1 MMLVHRLATQILTTV
16 ISFSL
21 HEEIAPLASGLNR
34 TVSIKMGS
42 ADAEPKGGGSSG
54 GGGEQYCLRWN
65 DFQANVTGA
74 LSDIR
79 DGEEF
84 LDVTLVSDGRE
95 IRAHKLVLSSC
106 SPLFRQMLKR
116 SSAHPSPMVFL
127 HGIRFADL
135 SAILN
140 FMYHGEVNVG
150 QDELSTFLAAAEE
163 LRIRGLSEKT
173 PEQMAAVKSQLAQSP
188 TAAATSSKKMAAA
201 EEGSKESSSRT
212 TAFPKNS
219 QSIPQVVLTS

>member
-1 MMLVHRLATQILTTV
+1 MLVHRLAIQILTTV

-21 HEEIAPLASGLNR
+21 HVEIAPHASGFNR

-42 ADAEPKGGGSSG
+42 AEASSKGGGSS

-150 QDELSTFLAAAEE
+150 QASLVQNVTIFF
-163 LRIRGLSEKT
+163 GLCSYRFNI
-173 PEQMAAVKSQLAQSP
+173 SLN
-188 TAAATSSKKMAAA
+188 
-201 EEGSKESSSRT
+201 
-212 TAFPKNS
+212 FHIN
-219 QSIPQVVLTS
+219 

>member
-1 MMLVHRLATQILTTV
+1 
-16 ISFSL
+16 
-21 HEEIAPLASGLNR
+21 
-34 TVSIKMGS
+34 MGS
-42 ADAEPKGGGSSG
+42 ADAESKGGGSS

-173 PEQMAAVKSQLAQSP
+173 PEQMAAVKSQLARSP
-188 TAAATSSKKMAAA
+188 AAAAAATSSKKMAAA
-201 EEGSKESSSRT
+201 AAEEGGGKESSSRIP
-212 TAFPKNS
+212 AFPKNS
-219 QSIPQVVLTS
+219 PSIPQV